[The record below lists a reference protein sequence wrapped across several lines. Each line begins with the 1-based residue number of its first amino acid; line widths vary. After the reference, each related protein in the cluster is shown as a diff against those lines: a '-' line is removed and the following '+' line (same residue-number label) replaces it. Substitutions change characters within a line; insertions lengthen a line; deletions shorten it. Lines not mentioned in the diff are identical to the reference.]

1 MKEHFDKHKTKYYM
15 IGTVVVVG
23 GVCLLIGYSAGKT
36 TREVNK
42 TCNVAIGKNAS
53 AITTIVNTAG
63 HPGYIISNPLTGD
76 TWPSIKRA
84 ADSLDVSPAKIK
96 SMIKAGE
103 LLNLGANTG
112 LQTV

>member
-23 GVCLLIGYSAGKT
+23 GVCLLIGYSAGK
-36 TREVNK
+36 
-42 TCNVAIGKNAS
+42 
-53 AITTIVNTAG
+53 TAG

-103 LLNLGANTG
+103 LLNLGTNTG